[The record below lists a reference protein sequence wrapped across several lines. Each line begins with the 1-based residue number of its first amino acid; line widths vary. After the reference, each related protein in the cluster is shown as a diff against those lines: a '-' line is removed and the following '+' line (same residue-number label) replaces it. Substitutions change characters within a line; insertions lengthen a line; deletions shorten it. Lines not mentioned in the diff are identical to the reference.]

1 MKNARTKREEK
12 RTMLKKDI
20 LLRQIIFSFLI
31 IALIIILVF
40 LFNQVY
46 NKLKRKKNFESD
58 VASFS
63 AKNEKT
69 VFSIDKIVFFSSCD
83 SKNKTSSQTNFT
95 IENLYAYTDIAIFL
109 NNNSLQEENEK
120 KQNEEKN
127 ANTEEN
133 NVEIDAEKSK
143 EKNTAENTL
152 KNVKITNIKFTKKPE
167 LGTGNLYYKN
177 VNDFAKSEINENN
190 KIENELQFETTSAS
204 ETDLSKPVL
213 YNNCANPITLSYVNQ
228 NIKTDYTMTDTQ
240 NPITYNGKLLGRCG
254 ITIEKIQASISFDIE
269 IENNK
274 NQKFR
279 TTIYFDI
286 PYESEEK
293 TINDGSIVVEKKTNF
308 NFYRYE

>member
-1 MKNARTKREEK
+1 MKNERTKKKEK
-12 RTMLKKDI
+12 IKKTENKKLI
-20 LLRQIIFSFLI
+20 KQIIFSI
-31 IALIIILVF
+31 LIIILIIILIF

-46 NKLKRKKNFESD
+46 NKLRRKKNFESD

-63 AKNEKT
+63 EKNEKT
-69 VFSIDKIVFFSSCD
+69 IFSINKIVFFSSCD

-109 NNNSLQEENEK
+109 NNDSIQENEK
-120 KQNEEKN
+120 NQNKEEN
-127 ANTEEN
+127 TNTEEN
-133 NVEIDAEKSK
+133 NVEIDAENSK

-152 KNVKITNIKFTKKPE
+152 KNVKITNIKFTKQPE
-167 LGTGNLYYKN
+167 LGIGNLYYKN

-204 ETDLSKPVL
+204 EADLSKPVL

-240 NPITYNGKLLGRCG
+240 NPITYNGKLLKRCG
-254 ITIEKIQASISFDIE
+254 VLVKSINTSISFDIE

-274 NQKFR
+274 NHKFR
-279 TTIYFDI
+279 TTVYFDI
-286 PYESEEK
+286 PYENEDKS
-293 TINDGSIVVEKKTNF
+293 INDGSIVVENKTNF
-308 NFYRYE
+308 DFYRYE

>member
-1 MKNARTKREEK
+1 MKNERTKKKEK
-12 RTMLKKDI
+12 IKKTENKKLI
-20 LLRQIIFSFLI
+20 KQIIFSI
-31 IALIIILVF
+31 LIIILMIILIF

-46 NKLKRKKNFESD
+46 NKLRRKKNFESD

-63 AKNEKT
+63 EKNEKT
-69 VFSIDKIVFFSSCD
+69 IFSINKIVFFSSCD

-109 NNNSLQEENEK
+109 NNDSIQENK
-120 KQNEEKN
+120 KTQNEEEN
-127 ANTEEN
+127 TNTEEN
-133 NVEIDAEKSK
+133 NVEIDTEKSK

-152 KNVKITNIKFTKKPE
+152 KNVKITNIKFTKQPE
-167 LGTGNLYYKN
+167 LGIGNLYYKN

-190 KIENELQFETTSAS
+190 KIKDELKFETTSAS
-204 ETDLSKPVL
+204 EANLSKPVL

-240 NPITYNGKLLGRCG
+240 NQITYNGKLLKRCG
-254 ITIEKIQASISFDIE
+254 VSVKSINTSVSFDIE

-274 NQKFR
+274 NHKFR
-279 TTIYFDI
+279 TTVYFDI
-286 PYESEEK
+286 PYEKGDKS
-293 TINDGSIVVEKKTNF
+293 INDGSIVVENKTNF